1 MNREQRAAWIV
12 LGFMACLI
20 AAWFAF
26 TYLIEPRFGNATVHP
41 RRILIL
47 AVVTIAILAMAFGK
61 KPPRGAVE
69 EDERTKMIRH
79 QASWF
84 GFMGG
89 FAVAGLYG
97 FLTILWYE
105 RSGMAVIS
113 FETLESILTRQAG
126 VAALS
131 LLVIRYGAILVLYRN
146 KNAE

>member
-1 MNREQRAAWIV
+1 MNREQRSAWIV

-26 TYLIEPRFGNATVHP
+26 TYLIEPRFGDATTAL

-47 AVVTIAILAMAFGK
+47 AMVTIAVLAMAFGK
-61 KPPRGAVE
+61 KPLRGAVE
-69 EDERTKMIRH
+69 EDERTKMIRN

-89 FAVAGLYG
+89 LVVAVLYG

-105 RSGMAVIS
+105 RSGMAAIS
-113 FETLESILTRQAG
+113 FETLETILTRQAG
-126 VAALS
+126 AAALS

-146 KNAE
+146 KTAA